1 VLTKVLDP
9 NAVVAQDHQVTV
21 VTTKGGRT
29 LTGLVK
35 EEDVTTLALQTR
47 NEVIRV
53 AKADIDERKKSPTSM
68 MPEGLLAPLSD
79 VELHDLIA
87 YLAGPQQVPLPKYG
101 AACGV
106 ARQAASGKAPG
117 LTASPP

>member
-1 VLTKVLDP
+1 MLDP
-9 NAVVAQDHQVTV
+9 NAVVAQDYQVTV

-35 EEDVTTLALQTR
+35 EEDKTTLALQTQ

-79 VELHDLIA
+79 AEVRDLIA
-87 YLAGPQQVPLPKYG
+87 YLAGAEQVPLPK
-101 AACGV
+101 
-106 ARQAASGKAPG
+106 
-117 LTASPP
+117 